1 MILSLR
7 TMVNCLCIVTFLV
20 PLELPIVTREHFNR
34 WYSLKAYYVAMT
46 LADAPIQ
53 TGCIA
58 IYIVITYLM
67 TSQPLEFFRLGL
79 FFAICLMTA
88 FVAQSLG
95 LVVGALFSV
104 KVIIT
109 SNKNI
114 YISTCGYLTG
124 Q

>member
-1 MILSLR
+1 MKYL
-7 TMVNCLCIVTFLV
+7 LCEFSV

-53 TGCIA
+53 TGCIF

-67 TSQPLEFFRLGL
+67 TSQPMELFRISL
-79 FFAICLMTA
+79 FFTILLMTA
-88 FVAQSLG
+88 FVAASLG

-104 KVIIT
+104 KVCIVFILLKF
-109 SNKNI
+109 SKHLLFMI
-114 YISTCGYLTG
+114 YVVVK
-124 Q
+124 

>member
-1 MILSLR
+1 MS
-7 TMVNCLCIVTFLV
+7 FLV

-34 WYSLKAYYVAMT
+34 WYSLKAYYAAMT
-46 LADAPIQ
+46 LADFPIQ

-58 IYIVITYLM
+58 IYIAVTYLM

-104 KVIIT
+104 KVNT
-109 SNKNI
+109 LNNHFKTNI
-114 YISTCGYLTG
+114 FVY
-124 Q
+124 